1 MVKTCCGRTKLTDK
15 AHLELATVLQAY
27 RGMVEAFKEAS
38 GLSED
43 AILDLRGNHDAFDV
57 PKRWAIALP
66 PYLTTKSVLSVS
78 L

>member
-1 MVKTCCGRTKLTDK
+1 M
-15 AHLELATVLQAY
+15 VLQAY
-27 RGMVEAFKEAS
+27 RGVVEAFKEAS

-66 PYLTTKSVLSVS
+66 PYPSIKRILSIS